1 MTSDPEKKNS
11 FPLCLLLLLLLLLSQ
26 IHITYMI
33 NIRLDDDDNAY
44 INNFDFLLLLFCFV
58 HEMKC
63 NPHTNI
69 K

>member
-26 IHITYMI
+26 THITYMI

-44 INNFDFLLLLFCFV
+44 INNFDFFIILFC
-58 HEMKC
+58 
-63 NPHTNI
+63 N
-69 K
+69 